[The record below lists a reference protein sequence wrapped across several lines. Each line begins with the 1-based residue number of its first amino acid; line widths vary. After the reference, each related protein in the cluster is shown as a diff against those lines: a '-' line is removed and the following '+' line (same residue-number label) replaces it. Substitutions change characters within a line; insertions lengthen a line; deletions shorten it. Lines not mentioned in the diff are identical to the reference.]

1 MSLTEITHTNA
12 KMRENRVLQLR
23 GESFSPVEFVQNAAL
38 SFKESLLGL
47 KNYFVVIDGFKGE
60 NKSLGKLRSTISDAK
75 DLGGFNYISNARLL
89 VPCPVGFQG
98 DYLEYTSALNS
109 NFDEVFKVTQNE
121 LNMFTA
127 ELSKFIS
134 SKDVK
139 ISIKDN
145 GNSVKAM
152 RAWRLEKEK
161 AILQF
166 FGNGTNERVH
176 LGNIFA
182 NRDSIVPAA
191 VQSADA
197 YAKALAANPRKIK
210 GSVDEVVMR
219 IESVINMA
227 TSGESLEVTQEA
239 LRNIAEKCYE
249 VGRLVELLAIYSTQA
264 ETAGVISSHI
274 LDRVIPLS
282 K

>member
-1 MSLTEITHTNA
+1 MSLIEITHANA

-47 KNYFVVIDGFKGE
+47 KNYFTVIQGFKGE
-60 NKSLGKLRSTISDAK
+60 NKSLGKVRDIISDAK
-75 DLGGFNYISNARLL
+75 DLAGFNYISNANML
-89 VPCPVGFQG
+89 VPCPVGFEG
-98 DYLEYTSALNS
+98 VFLDYTSALNS
-109 NFDEVFKVTQNE
+109 NFDEVFKTTQRE
-121 LNMFTA
+121 LDLFTA

-152 RAWRLEKEK
+152 KAWRLEKEK
-161 AILQF
+161 AVLKF
-166 FGNGTNERVH
+166 FGHGTKERAKIGD
-176 LGNIFA
+176 LFP
-182 NRDSIVPAA
+182 NRDAIVPAA
-191 VQSADA
+191 TQAADA
-197 YAKALAANPRKIK
+197 YAKALAADPRKIK

-219 IESVINMA
+219 VESVINMS

-239 LRNIAEKCYE
+239 LLNIAEKCYE
-249 VGRLVELLAIYSTQA
+249 IGRLVELLAIYSTQA
-264 ETAGVISSHI
+264 ETAAVLSGSI